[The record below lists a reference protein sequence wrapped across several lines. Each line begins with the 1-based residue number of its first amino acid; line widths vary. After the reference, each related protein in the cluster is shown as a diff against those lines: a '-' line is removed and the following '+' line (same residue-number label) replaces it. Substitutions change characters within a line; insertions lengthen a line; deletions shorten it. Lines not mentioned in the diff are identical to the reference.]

1 MRGKKQA
8 QRQFVAMID
17 VNARIPEH
25 HPIREIKRLSDEVF
39 GRLSPRFE
47 AMYSEMGRP
56 SIPPER
62 LLGAR
67 LLMALFSVPSE
78 RAFCERLRYD
88 LLFQWFLDLELEEEP
103 FDASTFSK
111 NQQRLLEHQVADEFF
126 AEVVDLLRQR
136 HLLSEEHFSV
146 DGTLI
151 DAWASLKSF
160 RPKDEGDQGPKDS
173 NGWGDFSGQKRSNDT
188 HESTTDP
195 QAKLLK
201 KGEGKEAK
209 LCFTGHAVMENRH
222 GFCVSFELTPSVGV
236 TESQMALEQ
245 LKHLEAEGFCP
256 TSVGAD
262 KNYHNGPFV
271 AGCRDEGIKP
281 HVATIKDRKVPGLD
295 GRTTGSKGY
304 QISQTIRKRTEQI
317 FGWMKTVGSDAPEP
331 LRRGRAHRR
340 GLQMGG
346 VGAEPVA
353 LGQAEP
359 GAAGGRGAGVSP
371 RQAWCAQIQEIPEFG
386 RRKSCKFLP
395 KARLL
400 T

>member
-1 MRGKKQA
+1 MGMRGKKQA

-17 VNARIPEH
+17 VNARIPEN

-39 GRLSPRFE
+39 GRLNPRFE
-47 AMYSEMGRP
+47 AMYSEIGRP

-111 NQQRLLEHQVADEFF
+111 NQQRFVEHQLADEFL
-126 AEVVDLLRQR
+126 AEVVDVLKARG
-136 HLLSEEHFSV
+136 LLSDEHFSV

-173 NGWGDFSGQKRSNDT
+173 NGWGDFSGQSRSNDT
-188 HESTTDP
+188 HESRTDP

-209 LCFTGHAVMENRH
+209 LCYTGHAVMENRH
-222 GFCVSFELTPSVGV
+222 GFSSQLRSDALGGGDRKPGGLGAARSIWKTRGLARRRWGPTKTTTTGPLWPAAGPKASNRMWPPSRIARWPVWTGARPAARATRSARPSASAPNKSLGGPRRWVGCAGAVTAGPSV
-236 TESQMALEQ
+236 
-245 LKHLEAEGFCP
+245 P
-256 TSVGAD
+256 TRPAS
-262 KNYHNGPFV
+262 
-271 AGCRDEGIKP
+271 
-281 HVATIKDRKVPGLD
+281 
-295 GRTTGSKGY
+295 
-304 QISQTIRKRTEQI
+304 
-317 FGWMKTVGSDAPEP
+317 GWS
-331 LRRGRAHRR
+331 RR
-340 GLQMGG
+340 
-346 VGAEPVA
+346 
-353 LGQAEP
+353 
-359 GAAGGRGAGVSP
+359 
-371 RQAWCAQIQEIPEFG
+371 
-386 RRKSCKFLP
+386 
-395 KARLL
+395 
-400 T
+400 

>member
-1 MRGKKQA
+1 MRGRKQA

-17 VNARIPEH
+17 VNARIPQG

-39 GRLSPRFE
+39 GRLGERFE
-47 AMYSEMGRP
+47 AMYSEIGRP

-126 AEVVDLLRQR
+126 AEVVGLLQERN
-136 HLLSEEHFSV
+136 LLSEEHFSV

-160 RPKDEGDQGPKDS
+160 RPKDEGDAGPKDN

-188 HESTTDP
+188 HESRTDP
-195 QAKLLK
+195 EAKLLK

-271 AGCRDEGIKP
+271 AGCRGEGIKP
-281 HVATIKDRKVPGLD
+281 HVAPIEGRKVAGLD
-295 GRTTGSKGY
+295 GRTTRSPGY
-304 QISQTIRKRTEQI
+304 QISQTIRKRAEQI
-317 FGWMKTVGSDAPEP
+317 FGWMKTVGGM
-331 LRRGRAHRR
+331 RRSRYC
-340 GLQMGG
+340 
-346 VGAEPVA
+346 GAERTDAACKWVVA
-353 LGQAEP
+353 ALNLLRLAKLS
-359 GAAGGRGAGVSP
+359 VSP
-371 RQAWCAQIQEIPEFG
+371 PC
-386 RRKSCKFLP
+386 LP
-395 KARLL
+395 VRA
-400 T
+400 

>member
-1 MRGKKQA
+1 MNDPDRLKTVMRGRKQA
-8 QRQFVAMID
+8 QRQFVALID
-17 VNARIPEH
+17 VNARIPQG
-25 HPIREIKRLSDEVF
+25 HPIREVKRLSDGVF
-39 GRLSPRFE
+39 GRLGPRFE
-47 AMYSEMGRP
+47 AMYSEIGRP

-88 LLFQWFLDLELEEEP
+88 LLFQWYLDLELEEEP

-126 AEVVDLLRQR
+126 AEVVDLLRKR
-136 HLLSEEHFSV
+136 NLLSEEHFSV

-151 DAWASLKSF
+151 EAWASLKSF
-160 RPKDEGDQGPKDS
+160 RPKDEGDAGPKDS
-173 NGWGDFSGQKRSNDT
+173 NGWGDFSGQSRSNDT

-245 LKHLEAEGFCP
+245 LKHLAAEGFSP
-256 TSVGAD
+256 TSAGAD

-271 AGCRDEGIKP
+271 TGCRAEGIKP
-281 HVATIKDRKVPGLD
+281 HVAPITGRKVAGLD
-295 GRTTGSKGY
+295 GRTTGSPGY

-317 FGWMKTVGSDAPEP
+317 FGWMKMVGGM
-331 LRRGRAHRR
+331 RRSRYC
-340 GLQMGG
+340 
-346 VGAEPVA
+346 GAERTDAACKWVVSA
-353 LGQAEP
+353 LNLLRLAKLS
-359 GAAGGRGAGVSP
+359 VSP
-371 RQAWCAQIQEIPEFG
+371 SQAM
-386 RRKSCKFLP
+386 
-395 KARLL
+395 ARA
-400 T
+400 